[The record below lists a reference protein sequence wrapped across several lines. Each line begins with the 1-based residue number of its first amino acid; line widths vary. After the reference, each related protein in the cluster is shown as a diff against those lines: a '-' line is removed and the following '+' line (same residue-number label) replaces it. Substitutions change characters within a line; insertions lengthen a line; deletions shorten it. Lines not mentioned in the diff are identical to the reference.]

1 MNIHLA
7 MQIAKER
14 NQLMRDQAAIENEV
28 RKHQPF
34 RLPQLFAP
42 RRSRLSRKHA

>member
-14 NQLMRDQAAIENEV
+14 NQLMRDQAEIEREV
-28 RKHQPF
+28 RKYQPF
-34 RLPQLFAP
+34 RFPQLFTP
-42 RRSRLSRKHA
+42 RRDKLSRKHA